1 MTIEELRWMTRLF
14 ETRNMSKAAETLFV
28 SQPALS
34 QCVRRIEAQLGFKLF
49 TRSNKG
55 LEPTEKDLL
64 FAEAAQSITATYR
77 DFLTKAELADRAG
90 LEELTIGLPPYLSSC
105 CSAEMIGE
113 LAALFPDTRFSV
125 MEGSWEVLLD
135 ALRANEIQ
143 LVYTSGPLELP
154 GVKVHTFGRGELV
167 ILLRRGSP
175 LSAQIQE
182 ENGVGFLDPRL
193 LQGEPLALTK
203 PGQATRR
210 LAEGLLREA
219 EIPVNTVQESRH
231 IETLYRYA
239 QKGIATAIVPL
250 MADMEDRDRENGLIC
265 RIPKSY
271 RAAAICGCIAVLP
284 ELDRL
289 IPREVYSVIRD
300 NVRNNTSYLLLN

>member
-34 QCVRRIEAQLGFKLF
+34 QCVRRIEEQLGFKLF
-49 TRSNKG
+49 ARSNKG
-55 LEPTEKDLL
+55 LEPTEKGLL
-64 FAEAAQSITATYR
+64 FAETARSITLTYQS
-77 DFLTKAELADRAG
+77 FLTRAELSDQQT
-90 LEELTIGLPPYLSSC
+90 LEEIAIGLPPFLSSC
-105 CSAEMIGE
+105 CSAELID
-113 LAALFPDTRFSV
+113 ALSAHFPQTRFSV
-125 MEGSWEVLLD
+125 TEGSWD
-135 ALRANEIQ
+135 ALMEELRANKIQ
-143 LVYTSGPLELP
+143 LVYASGPLELP
-154 GVKVHTFGRGELV
+154 GVKVYPFGRGELV
-167 ILLRRGSP
+167 LILRRGSP
-175 LSAQIQE
+175 LAAQVTV
-182 ENGVGFLDPRL
+182 ENGLRILDPRCL
-193 LQGEPLALTK
+193 ADEPLALTK

-289 IPREVYSVIRD
+289 IPREVYSVIRG
-300 NVRNNTSYLLLN
+300 NVLNNTSYLLLN